1 MGRER
6 RVEQMEE
13 RRKGRL
19 PVETAFFVGDQA
31 ATTLAASTVA
41 VIAATASTPI
51 ATASTAAITLA
62 INLQR
67 RRMLFFGGDGFFEDF
82 DVLMSIRGLLL
93 QGF

>member
-1 MGRER
+1 M
-6 RVEQMEE
+6 EQMEE

-51 ATASTAAITLA
+51 ATASTAATAAITLA